1 MAFKEIL
8 LQKKE
13 FVNDQLDPRP
23 TRNEIIFLQHHKQ
36 NLRSCMRGIDRK
48 SSKFK
53 NLGEFDFLIAKIMVM
68 NQGTC

>member
-1 MAFKEIL
+1 
-8 LQKKE
+8 
-13 FVNDQLDPRP
+13 
-23 TRNEIIFLQHHKQ
+23 
-36 NLRSCMRGIDRK
+36 MRGIDRK